1 MTAFSPMPRFFLN
14 REMVMNKRKKD
25 KKMNDEKTGQIDVWK
40 KIFLNNQNTKLTVC
54 YINNHY
60 SNNKY

>member
-25 KKMNDEKTGQIDVWK
+25 KKMNDEMTQV
-40 KIFLNNQNTKLTVC
+40 KLM
-54 YINNHY
+54 YGKRF
-60 SNNKY
+60 S